1 METKE
6 DISRLREQVAVLT
19 AAERLGKMRAP
30 HHSPGVW
37 LGRIWA
43 RNLSS
48 HTSTLLASSVRG
60 VWRIIYPE
68 SGRKIYGFMG
78 PKNHG
83 TQTLF
88 SYC

>member
-6 DISRLREQVAVLT
+6 DISRQREQVAVLT

-48 HTSTLLASSVRG
+48 HTNTLLAS
-60 VWRIIYPE
+60 
-68 SGRKIYGFMG
+68 
-78 PKNHG
+78 
-83 TQTLF
+83 
-88 SYC
+88 